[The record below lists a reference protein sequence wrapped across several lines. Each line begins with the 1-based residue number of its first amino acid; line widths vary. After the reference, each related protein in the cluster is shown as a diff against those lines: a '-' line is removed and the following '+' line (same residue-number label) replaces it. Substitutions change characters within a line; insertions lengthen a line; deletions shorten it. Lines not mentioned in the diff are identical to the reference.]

1 VVQDVIIAQQLRF
14 AVFDD
19 DVARHAS
26 DKENSK
32 SDANLA
38 QSERDPS
45 Q

>member
-32 SDANLA
+32 SANLA